1 MLTFASLGHLINDG
15 WTAFIPVVADIAH
28 VKGTPIS
35 VVALMSV
42 AFYSAAALFSFH
54 IGRWADRRRSRYSG
68 LWGPGC
74 HL

>member
-1 MLTFASLGHLINDG
+1 
-15 WTAFIPVVADIAH
+15 VVADIAH